1 MHRATAQP
9 LPLRA
14 PRVGWAPQ
22 EKPVGGWGPRP
33 SAAFVHV
40 GPGCAWLSPE
50 EPGLVSPTTL
60 RVWSELLVAGP
71 ALGGLFPLSLHK
83 VGPPMAA
90 LCLFPAPPPPRH
102 QPRMTGAQ
110 VSTRVVVLATR
121 LGAGC
126 LGGGVREWGSS
137 ADASNSSHPLEDPK
151 GNQQNHQLSCQPTEV
166 RKQTKWLSF

>member
-1 MHRATAQP
+1 M
-9 LPLRA
+9 
-14 PRVGWAPQ
+14 
-22 EKPVGGWGPRP
+22 GGWGPRP

-90 LCLFPAPPPPRH
+90 LCLFPAPPPPG
-102 QPRMTGAQ
+102 T
-110 VSTRVVVLATR
+110 
-121 LGAGC
+121 
-126 LGGGVREWGSS
+126 
-137 ADASNSSHPLEDPK
+137 
-151 GNQQNHQLSCQPTEV
+151 NQE
-166 RKQTKWLSF
+166 